1 MQYINPNDKNIL
13 ASLSNRK
20 YYIDF
25 YQREYVWSKKTV
37 EILLNDIM
45 YTFGLSYEEH
55 KNKNLSTETINQFK
69 WYYLNVFIT
78 NESDGK
84 TYIVDG
90 QQRLTTLT
98 LIAVYLYGKTKNN
111 RIQEKLKPCI
121 YSTDLDCGEIFN
133 IDNDKRKRAMESLLN
148 QQDFKGEYS
157 CITEQTIIERY
168 KDIKK
173 YFEQQIE
180 KQIEKELKTYEF
192 NNKDEEDKIKGDIET
207 KFVDFFSF
215 YFLTNLVLV
224 ELSINKDDTPMV
236 FEVINDRGE
245 ALKPFEILKGKLL
258 GALPKSETEKY
269 DDIWQNAMG
278 LLPKMEDEFFI
289 DFIKAKFV
297 FKRNSEKEKLINNE
311 YHRFLFS
318 NNGITD
324 ELGFQRKK
332 PEQIQKIK
340 DFLENDLTYYA
351 KLYSKI
357 RENSDEFLMYSNK
370 INNLDGIYQ
379 NILAACEINDKFEDE
394 KIKILAKE
402 VDRLYVLLQLSQSYN
417 SNKFPEISYSLN
429 KKLKNEIPENYRNI
443 FNEIIKEQIKEK
455 KNKESIISVLDCDT
469 FGKNSYINLE
479 NKVLKYLLARVEEYV
494 CQKINK
500 TPQNSVYDI
509 STKNRGIDSYHIEH
523 IFSRNE
529 TNKAYFNSEEEFEEK
544 RNLIGGLLLL
554 KGRSNISSG
563 NEEYS
568 DKLKTYSHG
577 LFWGQTLCVDF
588 YHANPDFN
596 DFNKNLEKETGVKF
610 ENIAEFNEEAL
621 VKRTKLLFEL
631 VKIIWEVDK

>member
-1 MQYINPNDKNIL
+1 MAQLIHPERQSVSDCLKDK
-13 ASLSNRK
+13 K

-25 YQREYVWSKKTV
+25 YQREYVWSKETV

-45 YTFGLSYEEH
+45 YSFNLSYEEN
-55 KNKNLSTETINQFK
+55 KNKNLSGETINKFN

-78 NESDGK
+78 NEIGEK
-84 TYIVDG
+84 IFIVDG
-90 QQRLTTLT
+90 QQRLSTLT
-98 LIAVYLYGKTKNN
+98 LIAVYLYHNTSNDDFKENLQKCFFSRDIFSGKN
-111 RIQEKLKPCI
+111 
-121 YSTDLDCGEIFN
+121 FN
-133 IDNDKRKRAMESLLN
+133 IDHEKRQKAMNAILN
-148 QQDFKGEYS
+148 KEDIKEYS
-157 CITEQTIIERY
+157 NKTEETIVERY
-168 KDIKK
+168 KDIEK
-173 YFEQQIE
+173 YFE
-180 KQIEKELKTYEF
+180 KQNF
-192 NNKDEEDKIKGDIET
+192 DDNKIN
-207 KFVDFFSF
+207 FFTA
-215 YFLTNLVLV
+215 YFLKRLILV
-224 ELSINKDDTPMV
+224 ELQINKDDTPMV

-245 ALKPFEILKGKLL
+245 ALKPFEILKGKLI

-278 LLPKMEDEFFI
+278 LLPNMEDKFFT
-289 DFIKAKFV
+289 DFIKSKCV
-297 FKRNSEKEKLINNE
+297 FKRNSEQEKSINNE
-311 YHRFLFS
+311 YHRYLFS
-318 NNGITD
+318 NKDIAD
-324 ELGFQRKK
+324 KLGDLKL
-332 PEQIQKIK
+332 IQNIK
-340 DFLENDLTYYA
+340 DFLENSLKYYS

-357 RENSDEFLMYSNK
+357 RKNDNIFLKYNNE
-370 INNLDGIYQ
+370 INQLDGLYQ
-379 NILAACEINDKFEDE
+379 NMLSACEINDKFEDQ
-394 KIKILAKE
+394 KIEILAKE
-402 VDRLYVLLQLSQSYN
+402 IDRLYVLLQLNQIYD
-417 SNKFPEISYSLN
+417 SNDFQEISYSLN
-429 KKLKNEIPENYRNI
+429 EKLKGENIDNYRNI
-443 FNEIIKEQIKEK
+443 FDDIIKERIKES
-455 KNKESIISVLDCDT
+455 KNKEAVATVLDYET
-469 FGKNSYINLE
+469 FSKNSYANL
-479 NKVLKYLLARVEEYV
+479 KSRVLKYLLARVEEYV

>member
-1 MQYINPNDKNIL
+1 MAQLIHPERQSVSDCLKDK
-13 ASLSNRK
+13 K

-25 YQREYVWSKKTV
+25 YQREYVWSKETV

-45 YTFGLSYEEH
+45 YSFNLSYEEN
-55 KNKNLSTETINQFK
+55 KNKNLSGETINKFN

-78 NESDGK
+78 NEIGEK
-84 TYIVDG
+84 IFIVDG
-90 QQRLTTLT
+90 QQRLSTLT
-98 LIAVYLYGKTKNN
+98 LIAVYLYHNTSNDDFKENLQKCFFSRDIFSGKN
-111 RIQEKLKPCI
+111 
-121 YSTDLDCGEIFN
+121 FN
-133 IDNDKRKRAMESLLN
+133 IDHEKRQKAMNAILN
-148 QQDFKGEYS
+148 KEDIKEYS
-157 CITEQTIIERY
+157 NKTEETIVERY
-168 KDIKK
+168 KDIEK
-173 YFEQQIE
+173 YFE
-180 KQIEKELKTYEF
+180 KQNF
-192 NNKDEEDKIKGDIET
+192 DDNKIN
-207 KFVDFFSF
+207 FFTA
-215 YFLTNLVLV
+215 YFLKRLILV
-224 ELSINKDDTPMV
+224 ELQINKDDTPMV

-245 ALKPFEILKGKLL
+245 ALKPFEILKGKLI

-278 LLPKMEDEFFI
+278 LLPNMEDKFFT
-289 DFIKAKFV
+289 DFIKSKCV
-297 FKRNSEKEKLINNE
+297 FKRNSEQEKLINNE
-311 YHRFLFS
+311 YHRYLFS
-318 NNGITD
+318 NKDIAD
-324 ELGFQRKK
+324 KLGDLKL
-332 PEQIQKIK
+332 IQNIK
-340 DFLENDLTYYA
+340 YFLENSLKYYS

-357 RENSDEFLMYSNK
+357 RKNDNIFLKYNNE
-370 INNLDGIYQ
+370 INQLDGLYQ
-379 NILAACEINDKFEDE
+379 NMLSACEINDKFEDQ
-394 KIKILAKE
+394 KIEILAKE
-402 VDRLYVLLQLSQSYN
+402 IDRLYVLLQLNQIYD
-417 SNKFPEISYSLN
+417 SNDFQEISYSLN
-429 KKLKNEIPENYRNI
+429 EKLKGENIDNYRNI
-443 FNEIIKEQIKEK
+443 FDDIIKERIKES
-455 KNKESIISVLDCDT
+455 KNKEAVATVLDYET
-469 FGKNSYINLE
+469 FSKNSYANL
-479 NKVLKYLLARVEEYV
+479 KSRVLKYLLARVEEYV

-529 TNKAYFNSEEEFEEK
+529 TNKSYFDSEEEFEEK